1 MKFGFQQDIF
11 QAEDQ
16 FKRYFQEVIG
26 VFRLLEIIGYS
37 SKSF

>member
-16 FKRYFQEVIG
+16 FKRYFKEVIG
-26 VFRLLEIIGYS
+26 VFTLLEIIGYS